1 MTDLKPCPFCG
12 GEAEMDTWRQYRAL
26 VSGNLGCACAV
37 HCLTCEA
44 DMSICLEDVTGW
56 TIEEAASHVADRW
69 NTRANDPA
77 SFEAGE
83 KAMRARAARKAE
95 KVGNFRDF
103 TREELTPD
111 YGIPRFDMLI
121 EIIDAIR
128 ALPTGEQNAED

>member
-1 MTDLKPCPFCG
+1 MTDKPYSEMTDLKPCPFCG
-12 GEAEMDTWRQYRAL
+12 GDAIAVGDTISDSPYIMCEYCGTQTVEYPSRDEAVEL
-26 VSGNLGCACAV
+26 
-37 HCLTCEA
+37 
-44 DMSICLEDVTGW
+44 
-56 TIEEAASHVADRW
+56 W
-69 NTRANDPA
+69 NTRAHDPA

-95 KVGNFRDF
+95 KVGNFRDS

-128 ALPTGEQNAED
+128 ALPTGEKNAED